1 MVIGAAGQ
9 IGSELTSELRLRY
22 GSENV
27 IGADIRLPPSPEL
40 EEGPFIRLDVTK
52 REDLKRALSTHG
64 IDTIYH
70 LAAILSAKGE
80 RDPVFTWEVN
90 LGGLW
95 NVLEAARRNGVERVF
110 WPSSIAVF
118 GPRTPKEATP
128 QETVLDPTTIYGVT
142 KVAGEHLCAYYRKRY
157 GLDIRGVRYPGI
169 ISSRTLPGGG
179 TTDYA
184 VEMFHAALRGEE
196 YTCFVEEDTVLPM
209 MYIVDAIEAAIR
221 LMEAPAERLRYP
233 VNYNVAAMSFS
244 AGELAEEIRKHI
256 PGFRCRFVPDYR
268 QEIAATWPRT
278 IDDVPARED
287 WGWAPRYDLRS
298 MVEEM
303 IRVLRKRLLENEE
316 R

>member
-1 MVIGAAGQ
+1 MKILVIGAAGQ
-9 IGSELTSELRLRY
+9 IGSELTPELRRRY
-22 GSENV
+22 GNENV
-27 IGADIRLPPSPEL
+27 IGADIRPPSSPEL
-40 EEGPFIRLDVTK
+40 EEGPFIHLDVTK
-52 REDLKRALSTHG
+52 REDLERALFTHN

-70 LAAILSAKGE
+70 LAAVLSAKGE

-95 NVLEAARRNGVERVF
+95 NVLEAARCNGVKRIF

-128 QETVLDPTTIYGVT
+128 QETILDPTTIYGVT
-142 KVAGEHLCAYYRKRY
+142 KVAGEHLCAYYRRRY

-209 MYIVDAIEAAIR
+209 MYIKDAIEAAIR

-233 VNYNVAAMSFS
+233 VNYNVTAMSFS
-244 AGELAEEIRKHI
+244 AGELADEIRRYI

-278 IDDVPARED
+278 IDDAPARED
-287 WGWAPRYDLRS
+287 WGWAPRYDLSS

-303 IRVLRKRLLENEE
+303 IRELRKHLP
-316 R
+316 